1 MVPICSDKISLQI
14 PPLPL
19 KLVLSE
25 EVALLFES
33 IINSWEILSD
43 ERICFSF
50 DLITFY
56 FAGITELGIAIIV

>member
-1 MVPICSDKISLQI
+1 MVPISSDKISLQI

-33 IINSWEILSD
+33 IINSWAILSD
-43 ERICFSF
+43 ERIYFSF